1 MSWRERLGPS
11 IAARMA
17 ARRDEREFAERVDR
31 AFEADP
37 AAIGR
42 VRAQL
47 LGQDQVPARPVSMP
61 RRAAPGLLR
70 RGLPVAAAFAVIV
83 AAGFLAFNGPGGL
96 SPTGSPSNQAALLTV
111 DLARSATRL
120 HDATTAMGTGDA
132 ATIESALTAY
142 RAGLRDL
149 EADLQ
154 RPGADLV
161 EAGTDLQ
168 TQSIELSAMAS
179 LMPVEQVALYSDVR
193 VELDRLIAS
202 LPGTDHPGNTDHPTP
217 SDHPGNTDHP
227 TPSDHPG
234 NTDHPTPSD
243 HPGNTDHPTPS
254 DHPGQTDHPTPSN
267 HPGNTDHPGPGDH
280 PTPHPKGSGN
290 GNGKTR

>member
-11 IAARMA
+11 IAARVA
-17 ARRDEREFAERVDR
+17 ARRDERGFAERVDR

-61 RRAAPGLLR
+61 RRATPGLLR

-96 SPTGSPSNQAALLTV
+96 SPAGSPSNQAALLTV

-120 HDATTAMGTGDA
+120 HDATTAVGTGDTT
-132 ATIESALTAY
+132 TIEAALTAY

-161 EAGTDLQ
+161 EAGTDLR
-168 TQSIELSAMAS
+168 TQSVELSAMAS
-179 LMPVEQVALYSDVR
+179 QMPVEQVVLYSNVR

-202 LPGTDHPGNTDHPTP
+202 LPGDHPGNTDAERPPGQHRPPVGSSRQHRP
-217 SDHPGNTDHP
+217 SDAERP
-227 TPSDHPG
+227 
-234 NTDHPTPSD
+234 
-243 HPGNTDHPTPS
+243 
-254 DHPGQTDHPTPSN
+254 PGQHRPPDPVGSSRPDRSPHAERP
-267 HPGNTDHPGPGDH
+267 PGQDGP
-280 PTPHPKGSGN
+280 PGSGQPPDPASE
-290 GNGKTR
+290 GER